1 MAKAAQPSVV
11 NLGPLEEEVM
21 RTVWRHGL
29 KTVAEVT
36 AKVNEGRPRP
46 LDYRTILTVM
56 SNLTKKKL
64 LRHRRRGNTYH
75 FTPTCTEDE
84 FAYRQGAAS
93 VAGLVGRWGTPA
105 LEGIVDQLGV
115 PPEVVAR
122 LEALASGGRD
132 GGKGE
137 SLPRP

>member
-36 AKVNEGRPRP
+36 AKVNEGRPRA

-75 FTPTCTEDE
+75 FTPTCTEDD

-93 VAGLVGRWGTPA
+93 VAGLVERWGTPA
-105 LEGIVDQLGV
+105 VEGIVDQLGA

-122 LEALASGGRD
+122 LKALAG

-137 SLPRP
+137 SAPRP